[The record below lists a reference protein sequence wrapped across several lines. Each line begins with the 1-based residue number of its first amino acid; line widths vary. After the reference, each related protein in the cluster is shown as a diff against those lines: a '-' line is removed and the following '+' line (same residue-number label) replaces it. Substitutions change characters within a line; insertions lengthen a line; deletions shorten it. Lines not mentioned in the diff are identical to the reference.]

1 VGGLINAEY
10 AVLRSWCLSVDE
22 PVRGSTPARAILG
35 TLVTPTPKHWLISG
49 VDSAINIKLSY
60 FWTLCIYTLSLAG
73 SFLLWLWAL
82 RFGSYS
88 WLYWLEF
95 LED

>member
-22 PVRGSTPARAILG
+22 PVRAQLRRCVMYSS
-35 TLVTPTPKHWLISG
+35 LVTPTPKHWLISG

-60 FWTLCIYTLSLAG
+60 FWTLYIYTLSLAG
-73 SFLLWLWAL
+73 SFLL
-82 RFGSYS
+82 
-88 WLYWLEF
+88 
-95 LED
+95 